1 MNLRALFTR
10 QTYPLHEAV
19 YATDLER
26 IKSLLENGADLN
38 QVDGDG
44 ITAIE
49 LAITL
54 AAGSP
59 EKNRGY
65 YDCISIFLDQPSHQ
79 LNPELLGNVL
89 LYSLPIDSLAPKLKN
104 EFINKLLMKDL
115 LIDWTKDPGAKLLS
129 KVSRY
134 EHDYGYD
141 SYVREYT
148 TKAAYRCELQSYVR
162 EHNEEVGLFLLRS
175 GVDSAYL
182 PYRRDGSILEIFV
195 RYKWWNGLLIFLNE
209 IQKEEPAK
217 LTRIEYL
224 DRTLRKAIK
233 KTGSTFASPSH
244 SRRDDVI
251 RALIKAKHVLIKAKR
266 KDSTWKPD
274 NALLSYRDSLV
285 NKKNLLFY
293 TSWDCIAL
301 MFAYDGFT
309 YDDYVITTSA
319 TNFFLSFDY
328 WRHQWGQSHQIIQ
341 LVDAFFIARYVIMSL
356 HHHAQN
362 KMGVQPDNAYSTL
375 LPPELRII
383 IEQLAFQEILEKF
396 SLSKPNEFL
405 TNYLEIIKE
414 EESLMEEAKEEAR
427 LARLT
432 EVFKI
437 IYPTIIAYRS
447 TRKIN
452 FLADK
457 KDKTSSQ
464 LIADIEKEIMS
475 HPQGNVKTAWSL
487 AKKYKNNYLQN
498 NQMNVDLFLEILLY
512 TFEHH
517 GLLKARSFLGL
528 TFYLPSS
535 LKTYISQLTADDKKI
550 IAQQIAELSMSP
562 TLLESADNRHTL
574 IITAFKNA
582 LPKPSPLLRQGLF
595 PLSSSVRVEE
605 VTADVVETPSS
616 APPLPSSPEMNTN
629 QFFALMARAPEV
641 SAARPERAPAR
652 SATLIRVEEV
662 TADVVETPSSPPPLP
677 SSPEMNTNQFFA
689 LMAQAPEAPAA
700 RPERTPARRA
710 SL

>member
-1 MNLRALFTR
+1 MNLRALLTR
-10 QTYPLHEAV
+10 KTYPLHEAV
-19 YATDLER
+19 YAMGLER
-26 IKSLLENGADLN
+26 IKSLLENGADIN

-49 LAITL
+49 LAIKL

-65 YDCISIFLDQPSHQ
+65 YDCISIFLDQPNHQ
-79 LNPELLGNVL
+79 LNPEILGNVL
-89 LYSLPIDSLAPKLKN
+89 LYSLSIDYFAPKLKN

-115 LIDWTKDPGAKLLS
+115 HIDWTKDPGAKLLS

-134 EHDYGYD
+134 KYD
-141 SYVREYT
+141 SFEYDGYEYTIKSVYRCDLPNYVR
-148 TKAAYRCELQSYVR
+148 K
-162 EHNEEVGLFLLRS
+162 HNEEVGLFLLRS

-182 PYRRDGSILEIFV
+182 PYREDESILEVFV
-195 RYKWWNGLLIFLNE
+195 DHNWWNGLLIFLNE

-233 KTGSTFASPSH
+233 KTGSTFASPSR

-274 NALLSYRDSLV
+274 NALVRYRDSLA
-285 NKKNLLFY
+285 NEINLFYY
-293 TSWDCIAL
+293 TSWDCNAL

-309 YDDYVITTSA
+309 YDDDFITTSA
-319 TNFFLSFDY
+319 TNFFPSFDY
-328 WRHQWGQSHQIIQ
+328 WRHQWGQSDQIIQ

-375 LPPELRII
+375 LPPELRLI
-383 IEQLAFQEILEKF
+383 IEQLAFQEILAKF
-396 SLSKPNEFL
+396 SLSKPNKFL
-405 TNYLEIIKE
+405 TNYLEVIKE
-414 EESLMEEAKEEAR
+414 EESLMEEAQEE
-427 LARLT
+427 ARLT

-437 IYPTIIAYRS
+437 IYPAIIAHRS
-447 TRKIN
+447 TSKIN

-475 HPQGNVKTAWSL
+475 HPQDSVNTAWSL

-517 GLLKARSFLGL
+517 GLLKACSFLGL

-535 LKTYISQLTADDKKI
+535 LRTYISQLTADDKKI

-595 PLSSSVRVEE
+595 PLSPSVRVEE
-605 VTADVVETPSS
+605 VAADVVETPSS
-616 APPLPSSPEMNTN
+616 A
-629 QFFALMARAPEV
+629 
-641 SAARPERAPAR
+641 
-652 SATLIRVEEV
+652 
-662 TADVVETPSSPPPLP
+662 PPLP

-700 RPERTPARRA
+700 RPERTPARGA